1 MKMTP
6 VPLNPF
12 MPLPDCAN
20 STDYHYR
27 NPGNVPCDGLHR
39 KIIALRVYFTLIVLN
54 FLFIVLSTSYYL
66 YRNVSAKWT
75 QTSEP
80 TIHLNNQI
88 VSKQWQNYSLK
99 KRGLFGTI
107 LGAVGHLVFSTT
119 VLLYQAIV
127 TSFTCEF
134 YLWGPIIGFYIWT
147 YAIIW
152 RTVRIHLLFGLNRL
166 QQRFADH
173 TISEDKEYQRLM
185 QHRDRATRY
194 HLCIFL
200 FSCIII
206 AVIIIIAEFTSIRA
220 NGRSQCQIYWGHYVI
235 LSMIVFFFVAVVPF
249 IIWYI
254 RGDDDAHGIRRE
266 LWVTVGVGI
275 PCFIVCIV
283 WQALFESPTLSK
295 PAGIRGIFGPSNWL
309 IIVTTTSHVMAVIL
323 PLFKTLSLDKQ
334 AKRKPSTS
342 KTHRRSTAVETHY
355 SASIPLQKLELTTES
370 LHSALADPDTL
381 RVLQS
386 WAVKDFSVENILF
399 YDRYLHLLQGIGP
412 NDNILD
418 TPLGIDQM
426 PEVIDFYNTFI
437 AENSPL
443 QVNISHKARSTIDTI
458 IEPIAQQQQQQQ
470 QNIKPAMAK
479 YAIPLTTSNNDPYMH
494 LTIELI
500 SATSRNTKMTTL
512 GALSTTT
519 LIDVSKITLQV
530 FEPARAEVFW
540 NIFSGLF
547 PKIVAANNNGFE

>member
-1 MKMTP
+1 MMAS

-20 STDYHYR
+20 STNYHYQ
-27 NPGNVPCDGLHR
+27 NPGNIPCNGLHR

-66 YRNVSAKWT
+66 YRNASAKWA

-80 TIHLNNQI
+80 TIHLNHQI

-152 RTVRIHLLFGLNRL
+152 RTVRLHLLFGLNRL

-173 TISEDKEYQRLM
+173 TISEDKEYQWFM
-185 QHRDRATRY
+185 QHRERATRY

-235 LSMIVFFFVAVVPF
+235 LSMVVFFFVAVVPF

-275 PCFIVCIV
+275 PCFIVCII
-283 WQALFESPTLSK
+283 WQALFESPTSSK

-309 IIVTTTSHVMAVIL
+309 IIVTTTSHVMAVIS

-334 AKRKPSTS
+334 ARRKPSSS
-342 KTHRRSTAVETHY
+342 KPHRRSTAVETHS

-412 NDNILD
+412 NNNILD
-418 TPLGIDQM
+418 TPLGIDQI

-443 QVNISHKARSTIDTI
+443 QVNISHKARSTIDAI
-458 IEPIAQQQQQQQ
+458 IEPIAQQQQQ
-470 QNIKPAMAK
+470 QNIKPAMAE
-479 YAIPLTTSNNDPYMH
+479 YVIPLAASNNDPYIH
-494 LTIELI
+494 LPIELI
-500 SATSRNTKMTTL
+500 SATSHNTKTTAL
-512 GALSTTT
+512 GVLSTTT

-547 PKIVAANNNGFE
+547 PKIVAANNNGSE